1 VPPAKLSIS
10 EVVNRVGAI
19 YRDQARVLLPTALVI
34 FLVAGAAGALLASAS
49 TALLFVAFA
58 VQLIAGTIYSG
69 MVVALVADLREGRSD
84 RRGAELLSAV
94 GPVMGPLLAV
104 AIITGVGV
112 VVGTGLFVVPGLFL
126 LTIWAVAA
134 AVVMVE
140 RVGPFAALGRSQ
152 QLVRGNGWPVFG
164 VILSG
169 DAHRARGRLRAPGL
183 RLGRW
188 SDRGD
193 HRCRDRQHAHRS
205 ARRPCRCSRVL
216 RAARPARPR
225 LRAGPGAERLT
236 RSARTSAP
244 PRVPFAAV
252 GDIPSPDPLLC
263 GRTA

>member
-1 VPPAKLSIS
+1 MPPAKLSIS

-34 FLVAGAAGALLASAS
+34 FLVAGAAGTLLASAS

-140 RVGPFAALGRSQ
+140 RVGPFVALGRSQ

-164 VILSG
+164 VILSVTLIVLVAG
-169 DAHRARGRLRAPGL
+169 FVLQGFGSAGGLIGAIIGAAIGNTLTAPLAALAAAVVYFELHDLRDPGSVRAPGP
-183 RLGRW
+183 
-188 SDRGD
+188 
-193 HRCRDRQHAHRS
+193 S
-205 ARRPCRCSRVL
+205 A
-216 RAARPARPR
+216 
-225 LRAGPGAERLT
+225 
-236 RSARTSAP
+236 
-244 PRVPFAAV
+244 
-252 GDIPSPDPLLC
+252 
-263 GRTA
+263 